1 MAASRSLRLLGIAAA
16 TLFASTSTT
25 ALARDVVVHAGRLID
40 GVAAKPREKV
50 SIVIKDDRIVGVQDD
65 FVTPAGAEVVD
76 LSSATV
82 LPGLIDMH
90 DHITGQYS
98 GRNPIAERFT
108 TSEIDTAY
116 RSVAYARRTLEA
128 GFTTVRDVGG
138 DTGVVVALKR
148 AISGGQ
154 IVGPRLWVS
163 GHPLGPSG
171 GHGDPQNGIRTDLD
185 LHGENQ
191 VIDGPDDAVRVVRQM
206 HRDGVNL
213 IKIMPSGG
221 VLSIGDD
228 PNTTLMTDAEIKAV
242 VDTAHRL
249 GMRVAAHAHG
259 QDAIVRASALGVDS
273 IEHGSFGDAAAYK
286 VMKEHGTWLVPTLLV
301 ADTVVKIAK
310 AHPESLPP
318 SSAQKALEVGPITI
332 RNLGAAYRAG
342 VKIAFGT
349 DQGMAPHG
357 TNGQEFALMVQA
369 GMTPADAIRAATTNA
384 AELLGAPQEVGSVQ
398 AGRFADIIAVSGD
411 PLKDVTELERVRFV
425 MKGGSVVKPW
435 APSTTSP

>member
-1 MAASRSLRLLGIAAA
+1 MVASRSFRLLGILAAA
-16 TLFASTSTT
+16 LCTTSTA
-25 ALARDVVVHAGRLID
+25 ALARDVVIHAGRLID
-40 GVAAKPREKV
+40 GVSAKPRETV
-50 SIVIKDDRIVGVQDD
+50 SIVIKDDRIVGVQDG
-65 FVTPAGAEVVD
+65 FVTPQGAEIVD

-90 DHITGQYS
+90 DHISGQYS
-98 GRNPIAERFT
+98 GKNPIAERFT
-108 TSEIDTAY
+108 SNNLDTAY
-116 RSVAYARRTLEA
+116 QSVTYVRRTLDA
-128 GFTTVRDVGG
+128 GFTSVRDVGG
-138 DTGVVVALKR
+138 DTDVVVALKR
-148 AISGGQ
+148 AINSGAIQ
-154 IVGPRLWVS
+154 GPRLWVS
-163 GHPLGPSG
+163 GYPLGPSG
-171 GHGDPQNGIRTDLD
+171 GHGDPRNGIRTDLD
-185 LHGENQ
+185 LHTENK
-191 VIDGPDDAVRVVRQM
+191 VVDGPDEAVRIVRQM

-301 ADTVVKIAK
+301 ADTVVKVAK

-318 SSAQKALEVGPITI
+318 SSAKKALEVGPITI
-332 RNLGAAYRAG
+332 QNLGAAYRAG

-357 TNGQEFALMVQA
+357 TNGQEFALMVRA
-369 GMTPADAIRAATTNA
+369 GMTPQDAIRAATVNA
-384 AELLGAPQEVGSVQ
+384 AELLGAPGDVGSVQ
-398 AGRFADIIAVSGD
+398 PGRFADIIAVSGN
-411 PLKDVTELERVRFV
+411 PLSDVTELERVRFV

-435 APSTTSP
+435 APAR

>member
-1 MAASRSLRLLGIAAA
+1 MATSLSFRLLGIAAA
-16 TLFASTSTT
+16 LCATTSTA
-25 ALARDVVVHAGRLID
+25 ALARDVVIHAGRLID
-40 GVAAKPREKV
+40 GVSAKPRETV
-50 SIVIKDDRIVGVQDD
+50 SIVIKDDRIVAVQDG
-65 FVTPAGAEVVD
+65 FVTPQGAEIVD
-76 LSSATV
+76 LSTATV

-90 DHITGQYS
+90 DHITSQHS
-98 GRNPIAERFT
+98 GKNPIAERFT
-108 TSEIDTAY
+108 TNTLDTAY
-116 RSVAYARRTLEA
+116 ESVAYARRTLDA
-128 GFTTVRDVGG
+128 GFTSVRDVGG
-138 DTGVVVALKR
+138 DTDVVVALKR
-148 AISGGQ
+148 AINSGE
-154 IVGPRLWVS
+154 IPGPRLWVS
-163 GHPLGPSG
+163 GYPLGPSG
-171 GHGDPQNGIRTDLD
+171 GHGDPRNGIRTDLD
-185 LHGENQ
+185 LHTENK
-191 VIDGPDDAVRVVRQM
+191 VVDGPDDAVRIVRQM

-318 SSAQKALEVGPITI
+318 SSAKKALEVGPITI
-332 RNLGAAYRAG
+332 QNLGAAYRAG

-357 TNGQEFALMVQA
+357 TNGQEFALMMRA
-369 GMTPADAIRAATTNA
+369 GMTPQDAIRAATTNA
-384 AELLGAPQEVGSVQ
+384 AELLDARADVGSVQ
-398 AGRFADIIAVSGD
+398 AGRFADIIAVSGN
-411 PLKDVTELERVRFV
+411 PLSDVTELERVRFV

-435 APSTTSP
+435 APTP

>member
-1 MAASRSLRLLGIAAA
+1 MAVSRSSHLLGAAA
-16 TLFASTSTT
+16 LALCATSTP
-25 ALARDVVVHAGRLID
+25 AFARDVVIHAGHLID
-40 GVAAKPREKV
+40 GVSAKPRDTV
-50 SIVIKDDRIVGVQDD
+50 SIVIKDDRIVDVRDG
-65 FVTPAGAEVVD
+65 FITPSGAEVVD

-90 DHITGQYS
+90 DHITSQYT
-98 GRNPIAERFT
+98 GKNPIAERFT
-108 TSEIDTAY
+108 TNALDTAY
-116 RSVAYARRTLEA
+116 NSVTYVKRTLDA
-128 GFTTVRDVGG
+128 GFTSVRDVGG
-138 DTGVVVALKR
+138 ETDVVVALKR
-148 AISGGQ
+148 AITSGA
-154 IVGPRLWVS
+154 IEGPRLWVS
-163 GHPLGPSG
+163 GYPLGPSG
-171 GHGDPQNGIRTDLD
+171 GHGDPRNGIRTDLD
-185 LHGENQ
+185 LHSENK
-191 VIDGPDDAVRVVRQM
+191 VVDGPEDAVRIVRQM

-228 PNTTLMTDAEIKAV
+228 PNITLMSDDEIKAIV
-242 VDTAHRL
+242 ETAHRL

-301 ADTVVKIAK
+301 ADTVVKVAK
-310 AHPESLPP
+310 THPESLPP
-318 SSAQKALEVGPITI
+318 SSAKKALEVGPITI

-357 TNGQEFALMVQA
+357 TNGKEFALLVSA
-369 GMTPADAIRAATTNA
+369 GMTPMDAIRSATVNA
-384 AELLGAPQEVGSVQ
+384 AELLNAKADVGSLQ
-398 AGRFADIIAVSGD
+398 TGRYADIIAVSGN
-411 PLKDVTELERVRFV
+411 PLSDVTELERVRFV

-435 APSTTSP
+435 IQSTQ

>member
-1 MAASRSLRLLGIAAA
+1 MPASLSFRLLAAA
-16 TLFASTSTT
+16 ALLCTT
-25 ALARDVVVHAGRLID
+25 AAPAPARDVVVHAGRLID
-40 GVAAKPREKV
+40 GASARPREKV
-50 SIVIKDDRIVGVQDD
+50 SIIVKDDRIVDVQAG
-65 FVTPAGAEVVD
+65 FVTPTGAEVVD

-116 RSVAYARRTLEA
+116 QSVAYARRTLDA
-128 GFTTVRDVGG
+128 GFTSVRDVGG

-148 AISGGQ
+148 AIASGAIQ
-154 IVGPRLWVS
+154 GPRLWVS

-185 LHGENQ
+185 LHGENK

-228 PNTTLMTDAEIKAV
+228 PNATLMTDAEIRAV

-318 SSAQKALEVGPITI
+318 SSARKALEVGPITI

-357 TNGQEFALMVQA
+357 TNGQEFALMVSA
-369 GMTPADAIRAATTNA
+369 GMTPMDAIRAATTNA
-384 AELLGAPQEVGSVQ
+384 AELLGAPADVGSVQ
-398 AGRFADIIAVSGD
+398 AGRYADIIAVSGD
-411 PLKDVTELERVRFV
+411 PLSDITELERVRFV
-425 MKGGSVVKPW
+425 MKGGAVVKPW
-435 APSTTSP
+435 APAAQ

>member
-1 MAASRSLRLLGIAAA
+1 MTISKTFRLGVAALALCAA
-16 TLFASTSTT
+16 TAPAF
-25 ALARDVVVHAGRLID
+25 ARDVVIHAGRLID
-40 GVAAKPREKV
+40 GVSAQPREKV
-50 SIVIKDDRIVGVQDD
+50 SIVVKNDRIVDVQAG

-116 RSVAYARRTLEA
+116 QSVAYARRTLDA
-128 GFTTVRDVGG
+128 GFTSVRDVGG

-148 AISGGQ
+148 AIANGA
-154 IVGPRLWVS
+154 IAGPRLWVS

-185 LHGENQ
+185 LHAENQ
-191 VIDGPDDAVRVVRQM
+191 VVDGPDDAVRIVRQM

-228 PNTTLMTDAEIKAV
+228 PNATLMTDAEIKAV

-310 AHPESLPP
+310 ARPDSLPP
-318 SSAQKALEVGPITI
+318 SSAKKALEVGPITI

-357 TNGQEFALMVQA
+357 TNGQEFALMVSA
-369 GMTPADAIRAATTNA
+369 GMTPMDAIRAATVNA
-384 AELLGAPQEVGSVQ
+384 AELLGAPADVGSVQ
-398 AGRFADIIAVSGD
+398 AGRFADIIAVSGN
-411 PLKDVTELERVRFV
+411 PLSDVTELERVRFV
-425 MKGGSVVKPW
+425 MKGGAVVKPW
-435 APSTTSP
+435 GSADK